1 MSRLDAGPDQAVS
14 ASAPPARG
22 ALPRLAWYR
31 FRATFRRRWGG
42 YLALAVLI
50 GLVGGVAMG
59 SMVAA
64 RRTDASYPKFL
75 ASTNPSD
82 LVVEPFTKTNYSPA
96 FLRQLARLP
105 HVTGVAAA
113 VPLTAA
119 TLTASGSLGTVLLA
133 HVQLAGTLAGTD
145 GIFSAQDRMTIVR
158 GRAADPA
165 RPDEVVATP
174 VAVALLH
181 LHVGSQV
188 RVGLIRNSGSGSLYG
203 HADLTVVGIGVLNT
217 QVLQD
222 SVDSGR
228 TGFLVGTPALTR
240 EFASCCA
247 SGMTVGLR
255 LDGGGKYDTAVG
267 REYQQLLAT
276 SPYISRGGSEL
287 YIYVTAAIEAEAQ
300 RAIRPEAIALAVFG
314 LIAGLAALII
324 GTQSV
329 ARQLRAGA
337 DDAGALRAFGAG
349 PTMIMAD
356 GLPGIVAA
364 VTAGALLAVGVA
376 VALSPFSLFGPV
388 REVEPGHGIYLDW
401 TVLGLGAL
409 GLVLLLGG
417 VAAVIA
423 YRQVPHRLAGREHA
437 GDRRPAAVRV
447 VAAARLPAPAV
458 EGMRLALDPGRGRTA
473 IPVRSVLAGA
483 VLAMTV
489 VSATLTFGASLA
501 TLVSHP
507 TLYGWNFGYALYAV
521 QGWGSVPVRWADPLL
536 ARDRAVAATTGVV
549 FATVQINGQTV
560 PAMVAPTRPA
570 VGPHILSGHGL
581 DGSHELV
588 LGPATLAQLHQRVG
602 STVTLASGS
611 FHVRLRIVGTATM
624 PAIGSVLTV
633 HTSMSTGALFSTA
646 VLPDGAGSGPFGPL
660 LYGPNAIL
668 IRLRPGISQTAGL
681 RSMQAISRQL
691 SGALKSPREEAAT
704 GGLSVADA
712 VDLLPAQRPAEI
724 VNYRAMG
731 AMPAVLAGGL
741 AAGAV
746 AGLGLT
752 LVASVRRRRRDF
764 ALLKTLGFTRG
775 QLAGAIAWQS
785 SAIAMIGLVIGV
797 PVGIAAGRWLWL
809 LFARELSAVPDPT
822 VPVGSIALAGLGA
835 VALANVVAALP
846 ARRAA
851 RTPAAEVLRA
861 E

>member
-1 MSRLDAGPDQAVS
+1 MASGATQTPTRTAGSAGPA
-14 ASAPPARG
+14 ARV
-22 ALPRLAWYR
+22 AWYR
-31 FRATFRRRWGG
+31 FRVTFLRRWPG

-50 GLVGGVAMG
+50 GLVGGVALG
-59 SMVAA
+59 SVTAA

-82 LVVEPFTKTNYSPA
+82 LVVQPFTTTNFSPG

-105 HVTGVAAA
+105 HVTGVAAIVLLNA
-113 VPLTAA
+113 V
-119 TLTASGSLGTVLLA
+119 TLTPGGNLGTVLLA
-133 HVQLAGTLAGTD
+133 HVQLAGTLAGA
-145 GIFSAQDRMTIVR
+145 GGLYSAQDRMTIVA
-158 GRAADPA
+158 GRRADPA
-165 RPDEVVATP
+165 HSDEVVATP

-188 RVGLIRNSGSGSLYG
+188 RVGLIGNSGVYRRVN
-203 HADLTVVGIGVLNT
+203 LTVVGIGVLNT

-222 SVDSGR
+222 SIDSGR

-240 EFASCCA
+240 ESASCCA
-247 SGMTVGLR
+247 SGMTIGLR
-255 LDGGGKYDTAVG
+255 LDGGGRYDTAVG
-267 REYQQLLAT
+267 QEYEQLVAT
-276 SPYISRGGSEL
+276 SPYISRSGSEL
-287 YIYVTAAIEAEAQ
+287 YIYVTAAIEAQAQ

-324 GTQSV
+324 GTQSM

-337 DDAGALRAFGAG
+337 DDAGALRAIGAG
-349 PTMIMAD
+349 PAMIMAD

-364 VTAGALLAVGVA
+364 VAAGALLAVGVA

-388 REVEPGHGIYLDW
+388 REVEPGRGIYLDW

-423 YRQVPHRLAGREHA
+423 YRQVPHRLAAREHA
-437 GDRRPAAVRV
+437 ADRRPAAVRT
-447 VAAARLPAPAV
+447 VAAARFPVPAV
-458 EGMRLALDPGRGRTA
+458 EGLRLALDPGRGRTA
-473 IPVRSVLAGA
+473 VPVRSVLAGA

-489 VSATLTFGASLA
+489 VSATLTFGASLT

-507 TLYGWNFGYALYAV
+507 ALYGWNFSYALYAV
-521 QGWGSVPVRWADPLL
+521 QGWGSVPVRWAGPLL
-536 ARDRAVAATTGVV
+536 ARAPAVGASTGVDFV
-549 FATVQINGQTV
+549 TVQIDGQTV

-581 DGSHELV
+581 DSSHELV
-588 LGPATLAQLHQRVG
+588 LGPATLAQLRQRVG
-602 STVTLASGS
+602 GTVTLASGS
-611 FHVRLRIVGTATM
+611 FHVRLTIAGTATM
-624 PAIGSVLTV
+624 PAIGGVLSL
-633 HTSMSTGALFSTA
+633 HNSMSTGALFSTA
-646 VLPDGAGSGPFGPL
+646 ILPGGAGSGPFGPL
-660 LYGPNAIL
+660 LSGPNAIL
-668 IRLRPGISQTAGL
+668 IRLRPGVSQSAGL

-691 SGALKSPREEAAT
+691 TGTLNSPRLEAAT
-704 GGLSVADA
+704 GGTSVADA
-712 VDLLPAQRPAEI
+712 VDLLSAQRPAEI

-746 AGLGLT
+746 AALGLA

-775 QLAGAIAWQS
+775 QLAGAVAWQS
-785 SAIAMIGLVIGV
+785 SAIALTGLVIGV
-797 PVGIAAGRWLWL
+797 PLGVAAGRWLWL
-809 LFARELSAVPDPT
+809 AFANQLSAVPDPV
-822 VPVGSIALAGLGA
+822 VPAASIGLAALAALI
-835 VALANVVAALP
+835 LANLVAALP
-846 ARRAA
+846 GRAAA
-851 RTPAAEVLRA
+851 RTRAGLLLRA

>member
-1 MSRLDAGPDQAVS
+1 MASGATQSPSRTAGPT
-14 ASAPPARG
+14 ARV
-22 ALPRLAWYR
+22 AWYR
-31 FRATFRRRWGG
+31 FRATFLRRWPG

-50 GLVGGVAMG
+50 GLAGGVALG
-59 SMVAA
+59 SVTAA

-82 LVVEPFTKTNYSPA
+82 LVVQPFTRTNYSPG

-105 HVTGVAAA
+105 HVSGVAAA

-119 TLTASGSLGTVLLA
+119 TLTPGGNLGTVLLA
-133 HVQLAGTLAGTD
+133 HVQLVGTLAGA
-145 GIFSAQDRMTIVR
+145 GGLYSAQDRMTLVA
-158 GRAADPA
+158 GRRADPA
-165 RPDEVVATP
+165 HPDEVVATP

-188 RVGLIRNSGSGSLYG
+188 RVGLIGNSAVSRR
-203 HADLTVVGIGVLNT
+203 ADLTVVGIGVLNT

-240 EFASCCA
+240 EFAACCA

-255 LDGGGKYDTAVG
+255 LDGGGRYDTAVG
-267 REYQQLLAT
+267 QEYEQLVAT
-276 SPYISRGGSEL
+276 SPYISRSGSEL
-287 YIYVTAAIEAEAQ
+287 YIYVTAAIEAQAQ

-324 GTQSV
+324 GTQSM

-337 DDAGALRAFGAG
+337 DDAGALRAIGAG

-364 VTAGALLAVGVA
+364 VAAGALLAVGVA

-388 REVEPGHGIYLDW
+388 REVEPGRGIYLDW
-401 TVLGLGAL
+401 AVLGLGAL

-423 YRQVPHRLAGREHA
+423 YRQVPHRLAAREQTA
-437 GDRRPAAVRV
+437 DRRPAAVRT
-447 VAAARLPAPAV
+447 VAAARLPVPAV
-458 EGMRLALDPGRGRTA
+458 EGLRLALDPGRGRTA
-473 IPVRSVLAGA
+473 VPVRSVLAGA

-489 VSATLTFGASLA
+489 ISATLTFGSSLT

-507 TLYGWNFGYALYAV
+507 ALYGWNFSYALYAV
-521 QGWGSVPVRWADPLL
+521 QGWGSVPVKWAGPLL
-536 ARDRAVAATTGVV
+536 ARDPAVAATTGVDFV
-549 FATVQINGQTV
+549 TVQIDGQTV
-560 PAMVAPTRPA
+560 PALAAPTRPT

-588 LGPATLAQLHQRVG
+588 LGPATLAQLRQRVG
-602 STVTLASGS
+602 DTVTLASGS
-611 FHVRLRIVGTATM
+611 FHVRLTIAGTATM
-624 PAIGSVLTV
+624 PAIGGVLSV

-646 VLPDGAGSGPFGPL
+646 ILPGGAGSGPFGPL
-660 LYGPNAIL
+660 LSGPNAIL
-668 IRLRPGISQTAGL
+668 IRLRPGVSQAAGL
-681 RSMQAISRQL
+681 RSMQAISGQL
-691 SGALKSPREEAAT
+691 TGTLNSPRVEAAS
-704 GGLSVADA
+704 GGFSVADA
-712 VDLLPAQRPAEI
+712 VDLLGAQRPAEI
-724 VNYRAMG
+724 VNYRTMG

-746 AGLGLT
+746 AALGLT

-764 ALLKTLGFTRG
+764 ALLKTLGFTRR
-775 QLAGAIAWQS
+775 QLAGAVAWQS
-785 SAIAMIGLVIGV
+785 SAIALTGLVIGV
-797 PVGIAAGRWLWL
+797 PLGVAAGRWLWL
-809 LFARELSAVPDPT
+809 AFANQLSAVPDPV
-822 VPVGSIALAGLGA
+822 VPAASIGLAALAAL
-835 VALANVVAALP
+835 VLANLVAALP
-846 ARRAA
+846 GRAA
-851 RTPAAEVLRA
+851 ACTPPGLLLRTE
-861 E
+861 

>member
-1 MSRLDAGPDQAVS
+1 M
-14 ASAPPARG
+14 
-22 ALPRLAWYR
+22 AWYR
-31 FRATFRRRWGG
+31 FRATFGRRWPG

-50 GLVGGVAMG
+50 GMVGGVALG
-59 SMVAA
+59 SVTAA

-75 ASTNPSD
+75 ARTNPSD
-82 LVVEPFTKTNYSPA
+82 LVVEPFTKTNYSPS

-105 HVTGVAAA
+105 HVKGVAVA

-119 TLTASGSLGTVLLA
+119 TLTPGGNLGTVLLA
-133 HVQLAGTLAGTD
+133 HVQLAGTLAGAD
-145 GIFSAQDRMTIVR
+145 GLYSAQDRMTIVA
-158 GRAADPA
+158 GRRADPA

-188 RVGLIRNSGSGSLYG
+188 RVGLISNSNAGGLYG
-203 HADLTVVGIGVLNT
+203 RADLTVVGIGVLNT

-255 LDGGGKYDTAVG
+255 LDGGGRYDTAVG
-267 REYQQLLAT
+267 QEYQQLVAT
-276 SPYISRGGSEL
+276 SPYISSSGSEL
-287 YIYVTAAIEAEAQ
+287 YVYVTAAIEAQAQ

-324 GTQSV
+324 GTQSM

-337 DDAGALRAFGAG
+337 DDAGALRAIGAG

-364 VTAGALLAVGVA
+364 VAAGALLAVGVA

-388 REVEPGHGIYLDW
+388 RAVEPGRGIYLDW
-401 TVLGLGAL
+401 PVLGLGAL

-417 VAAVIA
+417 MAAVIA
-423 YRQVPHRLAGREHA
+423 YRQVPHRLAAREHT
-437 GDRRPAAVRV
+437 GDRRPVAVWR
-447 VAAARLPAPAV
+447 VAAARLPVPAV
-458 EGMRLALDPGRGRTA
+458 EGLRLALAPGRGRTA
-473 IPVRSVLAGA
+473 VPVRSVLTGA

-489 VSATLTFGASLA
+489 VSATLTFGASLS

-507 TLYGWNFGYALYAV
+507 ALYGWNFSYALYAV
-521 QGWGSVPVRWADPLL
+521 QGWGSVPVRWAGPLL
-536 ARDRAVAATTGVV
+536 ARDPAVAATTGVDFV
-549 FATVQINGQTV
+549 TVQIDGQTV

-588 LGPATLAQLHQRVG
+588 LGPATLAQLRQRVG
-602 STVTLASGS
+602 GTVTLASGS
-611 FHVRLRIVGTATM
+611 FHVRLKIAGTATM

-646 VLPDGAGSGPFGPL
+646 ILPEGAGSGPFGPL
-660 LYGPNAIL
+660 LSGPNAIL
-668 IRLRPGISQTAGL
+668 IRLRPGVSQAAGL
-681 RSMQAISRQL
+681 RSMQAMSRQL
-691 SGALKSPREEAAT
+691 TGTLNSPRLEAAS
-704 GGLSVADA
+704 GGLSVADT
-712 VDLLPAQRPAEI
+712 VDLLSAQRPAEI

-746 AGLGLT
+746 AALGLT

-775 QLAGAIAWQS
+775 QLAGAVAWQS
-785 SAIAMIGLVIGV
+785 SAIAVIGLVIGV
-797 PVGIAAGRWLWL
+797 PAGVAAGRWLWL
-809 LFARELSAVPDPT
+809 AFANQLSAVPDPV
-822 VPVGSIALAGLGA
+822 VPAASIGLAALAALI
-835 VALANVVAALP
+835 LANLVAALP
-846 ARRAA
+846 GRTAA
-851 RTPAAEVLRA
+851 RTRAALLLRA

>member
-1 MSRLDAGPDQAVS
+1 M
-14 ASAPPARG
+14 
-22 ALPRLAWYR
+22 AWYR
-31 FRATFRRRWGG
+31 FRATFGRRWPG

-50 GLVGGVAMG
+50 GMVGGVALG
-59 SMVAA
+59 SVTAA

-75 ASTNPSD
+75 ARTNPSD
-82 LVVEPFTKTNYSPA
+82 LVVEPFTKTNYSPS

-105 HVTGVAAA
+105 HVKGVAAA

-119 TLTASGSLGTVLLA
+119 TLTPGGNLGTVLLA
-133 HVQLAGTLAGTD
+133 HVQLAGTLAGAD
-145 GIFSAQDRMTIVR
+145 GLYSAQDRMTIVA
-158 GRAADPA
+158 GRRADPA

-188 RVGLIRNSGSGSLYG
+188 RVGLISNSNAGGLYG
-203 HADLTVVGIGVLNT
+203 RADLTVVGIGVLNT

-222 SVDSGR
+222 SIDSGR

-255 LDGGGKYDTAVG
+255 LDGGGRYDTAVG
-267 REYQQLLAT
+267 QEYQQLVAT
-276 SPYISRGGSEL
+276 SPYISSSGSEL
-287 YIYVTAAIEAEAQ
+287 YVYVTAAIEAQAQ

-324 GTQSV
+324 GTQSM

-337 DDAGALRAFGAG
+337 DDAGALRAIGAG

-364 VTAGALLAVGVA
+364 VAAGALLAVGVA

-388 REVEPGHGIYLDW
+388 RAVEPGRGIYLDW
-401 TVLGLGAL
+401 PVLGLGAL

-417 VAAVIA
+417 MAAVIA
-423 YRQVPHRLAGREHA
+423 YRQVPHRLAAREHT
-437 GDRRPAAVRV
+437 GDRRPVAVWR
-447 VAAARLPAPAV
+447 VAAARLPVPAV
-458 EGMRLALDPGRGRTA
+458 EGLRLALAPGRGRTA
-473 IPVRSVLAGA
+473 VPVRSVLTGA

-489 VSATLTFGASLA
+489 VSATLTFGASLS

-507 TLYGWNFGYALYAV
+507 ALYGWNFSYALYAV
-521 QGWGSVPVRWADPLL
+521 QGWGSVPVRWAGPLL
-536 ARDRAVAATTGVV
+536 ARDPAVAATTGVDFV
-549 FATVQINGQTV
+549 TVQIDGQTV

-588 LGPATLAQLHQRVG
+588 LGPATLAQLRQRVG
-602 STVTLASGS
+602 GTVTLASGS
-611 FHVRLRIVGTATM
+611 FHVRLKIAGTATM

-646 VLPDGAGSGPFGPL
+646 ILPEGAGSGPFGPL
-660 LYGPNAIL
+660 LSGPNAIL
-668 IRLRPGISQTAGL
+668 IRLRPGVSQAAGL
-681 RSMQAISRQL
+681 RSMQAMSRQL
-691 SGALKSPREEAAT
+691 TGTLNSPRLEAAS
-704 GGLSVADA
+704 GGLSVADT
-712 VDLLPAQRPAEI
+712 VDLLSAQRPAEI

-746 AGLGLT
+746 AALGLT

-775 QLAGAIAWQS
+775 QLAGAVAWQS
-785 SAIAMIGLVIGV
+785 SAIAVIGLVIGV
-797 PVGIAAGRWLWL
+797 PAGVAAGRWLWL
-809 LFARELSAVPDPT
+809 AFANQLSAVPDPV
-822 VPVGSIALAGLGA
+822 VPAASIGLAALAALI
-835 VALANVVAALP
+835 LANLVAALP
-846 ARRAA
+846 GRTAA
-851 RTPAAEVLRA
+851 RTRAALLLRA

>member
-1 MSRLDAGPDQAVS
+1 
-14 ASAPPARG
+14 
-22 ALPRLAWYR
+22 
-31 FRATFRRRWGG
+31 
-42 YLALAVLI
+42 VLI
-50 GLVGGVAMG
+50 GMVGGVALG
-59 SMVAA
+59 SVTAA

-75 ASTNPSD
+75 ARTNPSD
-82 LVVEPFTKTNYSPA
+82 LVVEPFTKTNYSPS

-105 HVTGVAAA
+105 HVKGVAAA

-119 TLTASGSLGTVLLA
+119 TLTPGGNLGTVLLA
-133 HVQLAGTLAGTD
+133 HVQLAGTLAGAD
-145 GIFSAQDRMTIVR
+145 GLYSAQDRMTIVA
-158 GRAADPA
+158 GRRADPA

-188 RVGLIRNSGSGSLYG
+188 RVGLISNSNAGGLYG
-203 HADLTVVGIGVLNT
+203 RADLTVVGIGVLNT

-222 SVDSGR
+222 SIDSGR

-255 LDGGGKYDTAVG
+255 LDGGGRYDTAVG
-267 REYQQLLAT
+267 QEYQQLVAT
-276 SPYISRGGSEL
+276 SPYISSSGSEL
-287 YIYVTAAIEAEAQ
+287 YVYVTAAIEAQAQ

-324 GTQSV
+324 GTQSM

-337 DDAGALRAFGAG
+337 DDAGALRAIGAG

-364 VTAGALLAVGVA
+364 VAAGALLAVGVA

-388 REVEPGHGIYLDW
+388 RAVEPGRGIYLDW
-401 TVLGLGAL
+401 PVLGLGAL

-417 VAAVIA
+417 MAAVIA
-423 YRQVPHRLAGREHA
+423 YRQVPHRLAAREHT
-437 GDRRPAAVRV
+437 GDRRPVAVWR
-447 VAAARLPAPAV
+447 VAAARLPVPAV
-458 EGMRLALDPGRGRTA
+458 EGLRLALAPGRGRTA
-473 IPVRSVLAGA
+473 VPVRSVLTGA

-489 VSATLTFGASLA
+489 VSATLTFGASLS

-507 TLYGWNFGYALYAV
+507 ALYGWNFSYALYAV
-521 QGWGSVPVRWADPLL
+521 QGWGSVPVRWAGPLL
-536 ARDRAVAATTGVV
+536 ARDRAVAATTGVNFV
-549 FATVQINGQTV
+549 TVQIDGQTV

-581 DGSHELV
+581 DSSHELV
-588 LGPATLAQLHQRVG
+588 LGPATLAQLRQRVG
-602 STVTLASGS
+602 GTVTLASGS
-611 FHVRLRIVGTATM
+611 FHVRLKIAGTATM

-646 VLPDGAGSGPFGPL
+646 ILPEGAGSGPFGPL
-660 LYGPNAIL
+660 LSGPNAIL
-668 IRLRPGISQTAGL
+668 IRLRPGVSQAAGL
-681 RSMQAISRQL
+681 RSMQAMSRQL
-691 SGALKSPREEAAT
+691 TGTLNSPRLEAAS
-704 GGLSVADA
+704 GGLSVADT
-712 VDLLPAQRPAEI
+712 VDLLSAQRPAEI

-746 AGLGLT
+746 AALGLT

-775 QLAGAIAWQS
+775 QLAGAVAWQS
-785 SAIAMIGLVIGV
+785 SAIAVIGLVIGV
-797 PVGIAAGRWLWL
+797 PAGVAAGRWLWL
-809 LFARELSAVPDPT
+809 AFANQLSAVPDPV
-822 VPVGSIALAGLGA
+822 VPAASIGLAALAALI
-835 VALANVVAALP
+835 LANLVAALP
-846 ARRAA
+846 GRTAA
-851 RTPAAEVLRA
+851 RTRAALLLRA

>member
-1 MSRLDAGPDQAVS
+1 MASGATPTPIRTAGSAGPA
-14 ASAPPARG
+14 ARM
-22 ALPRLAWYR
+22 AWYR
-31 FRATFRRRWGG
+31 FRATFGRRWPG

-50 GLVGGVAMG
+50 GMVGGVALG
-59 SMVAA
+59 SVTAA

-75 ASTNPSD
+75 ARTNPSD
-82 LVVEPFTKTNYSPA
+82 LVVEPFTKTNYSPS

-105 HVTGVAAA
+105 HVKGVAVA

-119 TLTASGSLGTVLLA
+119 TLTPGGNLGTVLLA
-133 HVQLAGTLAGTD
+133 HVQLAGTLAGAD
-145 GIFSAQDRMTIVR
+145 GLYSAQDRMTIVA
-158 GRAADPA
+158 GRRADPA

-188 RVGLIRNSGSGSLYG
+188 RVGLISNSNAGGLYG
-203 HADLTVVGIGVLNT
+203 RADLTVVGIGVLNT

-222 SVDSGR
+222 SIDSGR

-255 LDGGGKYDTAVG
+255 LDGGGRYDTAVG
-267 REYQQLLAT
+267 QEYQQLVAT
-276 SPYISRGGSEL
+276 SPYISSSGSEL
-287 YIYVTAAIEAEAQ
+287 YVYVTAAIEAQAQ

-324 GTQSV
+324 GTQSM

-337 DDAGALRAFGAG
+337 DDAGALRAIGAG

-364 VTAGALLAVGVA
+364 VAAGALLAVGVA

-388 REVEPGHGIYLDW
+388 RAVEPGRGIYLDW
-401 TVLGLGAL
+401 PVLGLGAL

-417 VAAVIA
+417 MAAVIA
-423 YRQVPHRLAGREHA
+423 YRQVPHRLAAREHT
-437 GDRRPAAVRV
+437 GDRRPVAVWR
-447 VAAARLPAPAV
+447 VAAARLPVPAV
-458 EGMRLALDPGRGRTA
+458 EGLRLALAPGRGRTA
-473 IPVRSVLAGA
+473 VPVRSVLTGA

-489 VSATLTFGASLA
+489 VSATLTFGASLS

-507 TLYGWNFGYALYAV
+507 ALYGWNFSYALYAV
-521 QGWGSVPVRWADPLL
+521 QGWGSVPVRWAGPLL
-536 ARDRAVAATTGVV
+536 ARDPAVAATTGVDFV
-549 FATVQINGQTV
+549 TVQIDGQTV

-588 LGPATLAQLHQRVG
+588 LGPATLAQLRQRVG
-602 STVTLASGS
+602 GTVTLASGS
-611 FHVRLRIVGTATM
+611 FHVRLKIAGTATM

-646 VLPDGAGSGPFGPL
+646 VLPEGAGSGPFGPL
-660 LYGPNAIL
+660 LSGPNAIL
-668 IRLRPGISQTAGL
+668 IRLRPGVSQAAGL
-681 RSMQAISRQL
+681 RSMQAMSRQL
-691 SGALKSPREEAAT
+691 TGTLNSPRLEAAS
-704 GGLSVADA
+704 GGLSVADT
-712 VDLLPAQRPAEI
+712 VDLLSAQRPAEI

-746 AGLGLT
+746 AALGLT

-775 QLAGAIAWQS
+775 QLAGAVAWQS
-785 SAIAMIGLVIGV
+785 SAIAVIGLVIGV
-797 PVGIAAGRWLWL
+797 PAGVAAGRWLWL
-809 LFARELSAVPDPT
+809 AFANQLSAVPDPV
-822 VPVGSIALAGLGA
+822 VPAASIGLAALAALI
-835 VALANVVAALP
+835 VANLVAALP
-846 ARRAA
+846 GRTAA
-851 RTPAAEVLRA
+851 RTRAALLLRA

>member
-1 MSRLDAGPDQAVS
+1 MASGATPTPIRTAGSAGPA
-14 ASAPPARG
+14 ARM
-22 ALPRLAWYR
+22 AWYR
-31 FRATFRRRWGG
+31 FRATFGRRWPG

-50 GLVGGVAMG
+50 GMVGGVALG
-59 SMVAA
+59 SVTAA

-75 ASTNPSD
+75 ARTNPSD
-82 LVVEPFTKTNYSPA
+82 LVVEPFTKTNYSPS

-105 HVTGVAAA
+105 HVKGVAAA

-119 TLTASGSLGTVLLA
+119 TLTPGGNLGTVLLA
-133 HVQLAGTLAGTD
+133 HVQLAGTLAGAD
-145 GIFSAQDRMTIVR
+145 GLYSAQDRMTIVA
-158 GRAADPA
+158 GRRADPA

-188 RVGLIRNSGSGSLYG
+188 RVGLISNSNAGGLYG
-203 HADLTVVGIGVLNT
+203 RADLTVVGIGVLNT

-222 SVDSGR
+222 SIDSGR

-255 LDGGGKYDTAVG
+255 LDGGGRYDTAVG
-267 REYQQLLAT
+267 QEYQQLVAT
-276 SPYISRGGSEL
+276 SPYISSSGSEL
-287 YIYVTAAIEAEAQ
+287 YVYVTAAIEAQAQ

-324 GTQSV
+324 GTQSM

-337 DDAGALRAFGAG
+337 DDAGALRAIGAG

-364 VTAGALLAVGVA
+364 VAAGALLAVGVA

-388 REVEPGHGIYLDW
+388 RAVEPGRGIYLDW
-401 TVLGLGAL
+401 PVLGLGAL

-417 VAAVIA
+417 MAAVIA
-423 YRQVPHRLAGREHA
+423 YRQVPHRLAAREHT
-437 GDRRPAAVRV
+437 GDRRPVAVWR
-447 VAAARLPAPAV
+447 VAAARLPVPAV
-458 EGMRLALDPGRGRTA
+458 EGLRLALAPGRGRTA
-473 IPVRSVLAGA
+473 VPVRSVLTGA

-489 VSATLTFGASLA
+489 VSATLTFGASLS

-507 TLYGWNFGYALYAV
+507 ALYGWNFSYALYAV
-521 QGWGSVPVRWADPLL
+521 QGWGSVPVRWAGPLL
-536 ARDRAVAATTGVV
+536 ARDPAVAATTGVDFV
-549 FATVQINGQTV
+549 TVQIDGQTV

-588 LGPATLAQLHQRVG
+588 LGPATLAQLRQRVG
-602 STVTLASGS
+602 GTVTLASGS
-611 FHVRLRIVGTATM
+611 FHVRLKIAGTATM

-646 VLPDGAGSGPFGPL
+646 ILPEGAGSGPFGPL
-660 LYGPNAIL
+660 LSGPNAIL
-668 IRLRPGISQTAGL
+668 IRLRPGVSQAAGL
-681 RSMQAISRQL
+681 RSMQAMSRQL
-691 SGALKSPREEAAT
+691 TGTLNSPRLEAAS
-704 GGLSVADA
+704 GGLSVADT
-712 VDLLPAQRPAEI
+712 VDLLSAQRPAEI

-746 AGLGLT
+746 AALGLT

-775 QLAGAIAWQS
+775 QLAGAVAWQS
-785 SAIAMIGLVIGV
+785 SAIAVIGLVIGV
-797 PVGIAAGRWLWL
+797 PAGVAAGRWLWL
-809 LFARELSAVPDPT
+809 AFANQLSAVPDPV
-822 VPVGSIALAGLGA
+822 VPAASIGLAALAALI
-835 VALANVVAALP
+835 VANLVAALP
-846 ARRAA
+846 GRTAA
-851 RTPAAEVLRA
+851 RTRAALLLRA

>member
-1 MSRLDAGPDQAVS
+1 MASGATQTPIRAAGSAGPA
-14 ASAPPARG
+14 ARV
-22 ALPRLAWYR
+22 AWYR
-31 FRATFRRRWGG
+31 FRATFGRRWPG

-50 GLVGGVAMG
+50 GLVGGVALG
-59 SMVAA
+59 SVTAA

-82 LVVEPFTKTNYSPA
+82 LVVEPFTKTNYSPG

-105 HVTGVAAA
+105 HVKGVAAA

-119 TLTASGSLGTVLLA
+119 TLTPGGNLGTVLLA
-133 HVQLAGTLAGTD
+133 HVQLAGTLAGAD
-145 GIFSAQDRMTIVR
+145 GLYSAQDRMTIVA
-158 GRAADPA
+158 GRRADPA
-165 RPDEVVATP
+165 HPDEVVATP

-188 RVGLIRNSGSGSLYG
+188 RVGLIGNSTISRRVN
-203 HADLTVVGIGVLNT
+203 LTVVGIGVLNT

-222 SVDSGR
+222 SIDSGR
-228 TGFLVGTPALTR
+228 TGYLVGTPALTR

-255 LDGGGKYDTAVG
+255 LDGGGRYDTAVG
-267 REYQQLLAT
+267 QEYQQLVAT
-276 SPYISRGGSEL
+276 SPYISPGGSEL
-287 YIYVTAAIEAEAQ
+287 YVYVTAAIEAQAQ

-324 GTQSV
+324 GTQSI
-329 ARQLRAGA
+329 ARQVRAGA
-337 DDAGALRAFGAG
+337 DDAGALRAIGAG

-364 VTAGALLAVGVA
+364 VAAGALLAVGVA

-388 REVEPGHGIYLDW
+388 REVEPGRGIYLDW
-401 TVLGLGAL
+401 AVLGLGAL

-417 VAAVIA
+417 MAAVIA
-423 YRQVPHRLAGREHA
+423 YRQVPHRLAAREHA
-437 GDRRPAAVRV
+437 GDRRPAAVRTL
-447 VAAARLPAPAV
+447 AAARLPVPAV
-458 EGMRLALDPGRGRTA
+458 EGLRLALDPGRGRTA
-473 IPVRSVLAGA
+473 VPVRSVLAGA

-489 VSATLTFGASLA
+489 VSATLTFGASLT

-507 TLYGWNFGYALYAV
+507 ALYGWNFSYALYAV
-521 QGWGSVPVRWADPLL
+521 QGWGSVPVRWAGPLL
-536 ARDRAVAATTGVV
+536 ARDRAVAATTGVNFV
-549 FATVQINGQTV
+549 TVQIDGQTV

-581 DGSHELV
+581 DSSHELV
-588 LGPATLAQLHQRVG
+588 LGPATLAQLRQRVG
-602 STVTLASGS
+602 GTVTLASGS
-611 FHVRLRIVGTATM
+611 FHVRLKIAGTATM
-624 PAIGSVLTV
+624 PAIGGVLTV

-646 VLPDGAGSGPFGPL
+646 ILPGGASYGPFGPL
-660 LYGPNAIL
+660 LSGPNAIL
-668 IRLRPGISQTAGL
+668 IRLRPGVSQAAGL

-691 SGALKSPREEAAT
+691 TGTLNSPRLEAAT
-704 GGLSVADA
+704 GGLSVADT
-712 VDLLPAQRPAEI
+712 VDLLSAQRPAEI

-741 AAGAV
+741 AAGTV
-746 AGLGLT
+746 AALGLT

-775 QLAGAIAWQS
+775 QLAGAVAWQS
-785 SAIAMIGLVIGV
+785 SAIAVIGLVIGV
-797 PVGIAAGRWLWL
+797 PAGVAAGRWLWL
-809 LFARELSAVPDPT
+809 AFANQLSAVPDPV
-822 VPVGSIALAGLGA
+822 VPAASIGLAALAALI
-835 VALANVVAALP
+835 LANLVAALP
-846 ARRAA
+846 GRAAA
-851 RTPAAEVLRA
+851 RTPAALLLRA

>member
-1 MSRLDAGPDQAVS
+1 MASGATPTPIRTAGSAGPA
-14 ASAPPARG
+14 ARM
-22 ALPRLAWYR
+22 AWYR
-31 FRATFRRRWGG
+31 FRATFGRRWPG

-50 GLVGGVAMG
+50 GMVGGVALG
-59 SMVAA
+59 SVTAA

-75 ASTNPSD
+75 ARTNPSD
-82 LVVEPFTKTNYSPA
+82 LVVEPFTKTNYSPS

-105 HVTGVAAA
+105 HVKGVAVA

-119 TLTASGSLGTVLLA
+119 TLTPGGNLGTVLLA
-133 HVQLAGTLAGTD
+133 HVQLAGTLAGAD
-145 GIFSAQDRMTIVR
+145 GLYSAQDRMTIVA
-158 GRAADPA
+158 GRRADPA

-188 RVGLIRNSGSGSLYG
+188 RVGLISNSNAGGLYG
-203 HADLTVVGIGVLNT
+203 RADLTVVGIGVLNT

-222 SVDSGR
+222 SIDSGR

-255 LDGGGKYDTAVG
+255 LDGGGRYDTAVG
-267 REYQQLLAT
+267 QEYQQLVAT
-276 SPYISRGGSEL
+276 SPYISSSGSEL
-287 YIYVTAAIEAEAQ
+287 YVYVTAAIEAQAQ

-324 GTQSV
+324 GTQSM

-337 DDAGALRAFGAG
+337 DDAGALRAIGAG

-364 VTAGALLAVGVA
+364 VAAGALLAVGVA

-388 REVEPGHGIYLDW
+388 RAVEPGRGIYLDW
-401 TVLGLGAL
+401 PVLGLGAL

-417 VAAVIA
+417 MAAVIA
-423 YRQVPHRLAGREHA
+423 YRQVPHRLAAREHT
-437 GDRRPAAVRV
+437 GDRRPVAVWR
-447 VAAARLPAPAV
+447 VAAARLPVPAV
-458 EGMRLALDPGRGRTA
+458 EGLRLALAPGRGRTA
-473 IPVRSVLAGA
+473 VPVRSVLTGA

-489 VSATLTFGASLA
+489 VSATLTFGASLS

-507 TLYGWNFGYALYAV
+507 ALYGWNFSYALYAV
-521 QGWGSVPVRWADPLL
+521 QGWGSVPVRWAGPLL
-536 ARDRAVAATTGVV
+536 ARDPAVAATTGVDFV
-549 FATVQINGQTV
+549 TVQIDGQTV

-588 LGPATLAQLHQRVG
+588 LGPATLAQLRQRVG
-602 STVTLASGS
+602 GTVTLASGS
-611 FHVRLRIVGTATM
+611 FHVRLKIAGTATM

-646 VLPDGAGSGPFGPL
+646 ILPEGAGSGPFGPL
-660 LYGPNAIL
+660 LSGPNAIL
-668 IRLRPGISQTAGL
+668 IRLRPGVSQAAGL
-681 RSMQAISRQL
+681 RSMQAMSRQL
-691 SGALKSPREEAAT
+691 TGTLNSPRLEAAS
-704 GGLSVADA
+704 GGLSVADT
-712 VDLLPAQRPAEI
+712 VDLLSAQRPAEI

-746 AGLGLT
+746 AALGLT

-775 QLAGAIAWQS
+775 QLAGAVAWQS
-785 SAIAMIGLVIGV
+785 SAIAVIGLVIGV
-797 PVGIAAGRWLWL
+797 PAGVAAGRWLWL
-809 LFARELSAVPDPT
+809 AFANQLSAVPDPV
-822 VPVGSIALAGLGA
+822 VPAASIGLAALAALI
-835 VALANVVAALP
+835 VANLVAALP
-846 ARRAA
+846 GRTAA
-851 RTPAAEVLRA
+851 RTRAALLLRA